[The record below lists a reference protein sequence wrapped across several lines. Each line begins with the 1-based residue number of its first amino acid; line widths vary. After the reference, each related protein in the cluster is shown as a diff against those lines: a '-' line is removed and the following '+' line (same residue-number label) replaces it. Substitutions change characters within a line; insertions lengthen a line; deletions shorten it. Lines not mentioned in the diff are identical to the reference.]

1 MHREAGDTDV
11 YHTKDETIIVKCN
24 TRDKKSGQSVT

>member
-1 MHREAGDTDV
+1 MHREAGDSDV
-11 YHTKDETIIVKCN
+11 YHTKDETSFGKCN